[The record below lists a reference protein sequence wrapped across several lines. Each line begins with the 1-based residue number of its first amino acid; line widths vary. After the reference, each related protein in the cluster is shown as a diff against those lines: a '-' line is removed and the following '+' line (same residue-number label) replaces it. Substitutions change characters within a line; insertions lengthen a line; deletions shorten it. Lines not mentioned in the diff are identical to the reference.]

1 MPANS
6 EPGWETDVSGT
17 ENSFNCH
24 FCPVCNGAGCIG
36 EMPGMGGPLDSRN
49 FIHNCDDWGGIAFG
63 SEKAELPQL
72 RLAPITGAV
81 ENVGYPDEKS
91 FYMDLIRFA
100 SGRGIKLSIGDGTPD
115 FKLQYGI
122 EAVREQRRHNPN
134 VKAAVF
140 IKPYPNGKIL
150 ERSEWAGD
158 IAEIFGIDID
168 AYNIITMRNL
178 VHLEQKSPAM
188 LLELKKKFNARGAL
202 FAIKGVFK
210 QEDIETVKEVK
221 PDIIY
226 VSNHGGRVETR
237 EGSTARFL
245 EENAAVLKS
254 NCHKLWVDGGIRFS
268 AQMKKAASYGVDT
281 VLLGRPIV
289 SALCSEKAGEER
301 PVLQA

>member
-1 MPANS
+1 
-6 EPGWETDVSGT
+6 
-17 ENSFNCH
+17 
-24 FCPVCNGAGCIG
+24 
-36 EMPGMGGPLDSRN
+36 MPGMGGPFDSRN
-49 FIHNCDDWGGIAFG
+49 FIHNCDDWSSISFG
-63 SEKAELPQL
+63 SKIAALPQL
-72 RLAPITGAV
+72 RLAPITGAI

-100 SGRGIKLSIGDGTPD
+100 CERGIKLSIGDGTPD

-122 EAVREQRRHNPN
+122 EAVREQQKTLPN
-134 VKAAVF
+134 LKAAVF
-140 IKPYPNGKIL
+140 IKPYPNEKIL
-150 ERSEWAGD
+150 ERSAWASD
-158 IAEIFGIDID
+158 IAEIYGIDID

-188 LLELKKKFNARGAL
+188 LLELKKKFNAKGAM

-210 QEDIETVKEVK
+210 DEDIETVKEVK

-226 VSNHGGRVETR
+226 ISNHGGRVETR
-237 EGSTARFL
+237 EGSTANFL
-245 EENAAVLKS
+245 EAHAATLS
-254 NCHKLWVDGGIRFS
+254 ANCHKLWIDGGIRLS
-268 AQMKKAASYGVDT
+268 AQMKKAASHGVDT

>member
-1 MPANS
+1 MA
-6 EPGWETDVSGT
+6 GT
-17 ENSFNCH
+17 GHSFNCH

-36 EMPGMGGPLDSRN
+36 EMPGMGGPFDSRN
-49 FIHNCDDWGGIAFG
+49 FIHNCDDWNEIASG
-63 SEKAELPQL
+63 SEAGELPQL
-72 RLAPITGAV
+72 RLAPITGAI
-81 ENVGYPDEKS
+81 ENVGYPDERA
-91 FYMDLIRFA
+91 FYLDLIRFA
-100 SGRGIKLSIGDGTPD
+100 CGRGIRLSIGDGTPD

-122 EAVREQRRHNPN
+122 EAVREQQKQDPDTR
-134 VKAAVF
+134 AAVF
-140 IKPYPNGKIL
+140 IKPYPNAKIL
-150 ERSEWAGD
+150 ERSAWADGV
-158 IAEIFGIDID
+158 AEIFGIDID

-188 LLELKKKFNARGAL
+188 LLELKKEFNARGAM

-210 QEDIETVKEVK
+210 DEDIETVKEVK

-245 EENAAVLKS
+245 EEHAAVLRGS
-254 NCHKLWVDGGIRFS
+254 CHKLWVDGGIRLS
-268 AQMKKAASYGVDT
+268 SQMRKAASYGVDT

-301 PVLQA
+301 PVLLA